1 MKTPNRIEK
10 ILIRRDELTF
20 EEARLSFK
28 EAKSQINEVIEN
40 GGSLEEVEY
49 IVMSELGLECDFVE
63 DFIY

>member
-40 GGSLEEVEY
+40 GGSLEEAED

-63 DFIY
+63 DFLY

>member
-1 MKTPNRIEK
+1 MKTPNRIEE

-40 GGSLEEVEY
+40 GGSLEEAED

-63 DFIY
+63 DFLY